1 MAVPESFQQKNVFAV
16 FSAIFGVQAAIGT
29 PIPSADLTA
38 QLPLAI
44 DNKPLPTRRVTRDET
59 RDVTGKYLTGRKL
72 TSRLALWTLT
82 LPAINAQ
89 LAAGF
94 LALALNDA
102 AAPTGTGPHTHQITR
117 SATDKLKATS
127 FIIGAKDSDEPAE
140 LYSDMVLNTLEIR
153 GDVRQKLS
161 LTAGFVG
168 NADPEVLAVY
178 SPPACAPP
186 PVALYPQDCLLTL
199 AAADYTD
206 NLRSLLFRFNNN
218 VYSNDDPFPWTSVD
232 PVRLE
237 RGIEDSQFTMSMYG
251 TKSHPLYAPA
261 LAETIEAMSLRL
273 GSATE
278 GSTINVPAA
287 QLILGD
293 PPITYAG
300 EASRSAL
307 NLIADPFSADGCAL
321 PDSVTYIGA
330 QADQFLTVPA

>member
-1 MAVPESFQQKNVFAV
+1 MTTPNGFQQKNVFAV
-16 FSAIFGVQAAIGT
+16 FSAIFGVQAELGA
-29 PIPSADLTA
+29 PIPQADLTA

-44 DNKPLPTRRVTRDET
+44 NNKPLPTRRVTRDET
-59 RDVTGKYLTGRKL
+59 RDVSGKYLVGRKL

-102 AAPTGTGPHTHQITR
+102 AEPTGAGPLTHQITR
-117 SATDKLKATS
+117 SASDTLKATS

-153 GDVRQKLS
+153 GEVRQKLQ

-168 NADPEVLAVY
+168 NANPEVLDGY
-178 SPPACAPP
+178 TPPACAPP
-186 PVALYPQDCLLTL
+186 PVALYPQDCLLRVAST
-199 AAADYTD
+199 DYTD
-206 NLRSLLFRFNNN
+206 NLRTLLFRFNNN
-218 VYSNDDPFPWTSVD
+218 IYVNDDPFPWTNVD

-237 RGIEDSQFTMSMYG
+237 RGVEESQFTMSMYG
-251 TKSHPLYAPA
+251 TKSHPLYALA
-261 LAETIEAMSLRL
+261 LAEDVEAMSLRL
-273 GSATE
+273 GSTTE
-278 GSTINVPAA
+278 GTTINVPAA

-321 PDSVTYIGA
+321 PDSVTYVGA